1 MIILKQLEKLSK
13 NIAFYFHQ
21 KIGNEE
27 IYFQTPDDINIANA
41 NKLLSI
47 YKSYDDSIDDDS
59 PDDDS
64 IDDDSIDYDSLDDDP
79 IDNNE
84 IVENIFSFMPM
95 EITKTKLKNINDIK
109 KINKI
114 KQREVFEW
122 SNCIKKA
129 KHHYHLAGIP
139 YKWISN
145 DGKVKIHKKARDLYL
160 EKYEKEQKE
169 RQEIKEIYKEFTD
182 ELTKESLEKLK
193 SLNVP
198 TNYPILKKFK

>member
-1 MIILKQLEKLSK
+1 MAILKQLEKLSK

-41 NKLLSI
+41 NKLLSK
-47 YKSYDDSIDDDS
+47 YKSYDDSIDDNS
-59 PDDDS
+59 L
-64 IDDDSIDYDSLDDDP
+64 DDDSIDYDSLDDDS

-114 KQREVFEW
+114 KQKEVSEW
-122 SNCIKKA
+122 VRCIKDA
-129 KHHYHLAGIP
+129 KHHYDLAGIP
-139 YKWISN
+139 YDWISN
-145 DGKVKIHKKARDLYL
+145 DGKVKIHKKANVLYL
-160 EKYEKEQKE
+160 KNYENKQKE
-169 RQEIKEIYKEFTD
+169 RQEIKEIYKEFFTD
-182 ELTKESLEKLK
+182 ELTKKQLEILK

-198 TNYPILKKFK
+198 THYPSTSQI